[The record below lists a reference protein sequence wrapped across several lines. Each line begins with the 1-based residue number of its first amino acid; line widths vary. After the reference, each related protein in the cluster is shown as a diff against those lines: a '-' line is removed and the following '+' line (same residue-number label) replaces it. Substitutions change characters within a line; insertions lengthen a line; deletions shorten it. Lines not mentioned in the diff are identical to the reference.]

1 MSMPKNEL
9 LEEMTSSWRTFVD
22 SMESSLVKLEKDIDE
37 AKHMAGVCKGEWC
50 ETTEYVIDDLANS
63 LYGISEPRGSSVE
76 DSRKIKELKKR
87 VHDLYANYRTVYKNL
102 SK

>member
-9 LEEMTSSWRTFVD
+9 LEEMTSSWSTFVH
-22 SMESSLVKLEKDIDE
+22 SMEDSLVKLENDIKE
-37 AKHMAGVCKGEWC
+37 ATDMAGVCKGEWC
-50 ETTEYVIDDLANS
+50 ETTEHVIDDLANS
-63 LYGISEPRGSSVE
+63 LYSISEPRGSSAE

-87 VHDLYANYRTVYKNL
+87 VHDLYANYRTVYKNI